1 MPSALALAAALAAA
15 TALGSGPA
23 APAGPV
29 QGPAQALADAPA
41 RSATALR
48 RYPAPQARQGVAV
61 GAQFLYAVSN
71 HEIVKYD
78 KHSGERLGQWR
89 GDPQRFPHINSCALI
104 AAELVC
110 ASSNYPATPHWSSV
124 EFFDPDTLDHLRS
137 VSLGLGTGSLTWVD
151 RKDGAWWAL
160 FANYDGR
167 GGEAPRDHRHTL
179 LVRLD
184 EAWRRTESWA
194 FPASVLERIAPSSI
208 SGGGWGP
215 DGRLYA
221 TGHDGR
227 NCTCWRCRAKAA
239 RCSTTWTPSAS
250 RWRGKRS
257 IGTRVNRACCTG
269 SAAANARSCRCGCR
283 PAHPEENIATRLARI
298 GGQWLCRWLVQLA
311 RAQPGTP
318 LPGPDR
324 VPEPSLVV
332 AELVAGASARG

>member
-1 MPSALALAAALAAA
+1 MPLALALAAALAAA

-23 APAGPV
+23 APAGPM
-29 QGPAQALADAPA
+29 QAPAQALADAPA
-41 RSATALR
+41 HSATALR

-104 AAELVC
+104 GAELVC
-110 ASSNYPATPHWSSV
+110 ACSNYPATPQWSSV

-194 FPASVLERIAPSSI
+194 FPTSVLERIAPSSI

-221 TGHDGR
+221 TGHD
-227 NCTCWRCRAKAA
+227 
-239 RCSTTWTPSAS
+239 
-250 RWRGKRS
+250 
-257 IGTRVNRACCTG
+257 
-269 SAAANARSCRCGCR
+269 R
-283 PAHPEENIATRLARI
+283 PELYVLALPREGGAVLDHLDTLGIAVE
-298 GGQWLCRWLVQLA
+298 GQAIDWDES
-311 RAQPGTP
+311 QPGVLYGISRGQHQIVSMQVPVGTP
-318 LPGPDR
+318 
-324 VPEPSLVV
+324 
-332 AELVAGASARG
+332 